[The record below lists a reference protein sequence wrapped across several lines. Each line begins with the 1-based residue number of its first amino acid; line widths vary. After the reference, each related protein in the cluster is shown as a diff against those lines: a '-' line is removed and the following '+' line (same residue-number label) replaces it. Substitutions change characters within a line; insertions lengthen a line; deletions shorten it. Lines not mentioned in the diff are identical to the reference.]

1 MVQANPA
8 IQTKKNQRLEIAEG
22 LTAAADFYGDPGAR
36 PALLLHG
43 GGQTRHSWSGTAE
56 RLAEA
61 GWYAVTVDAR
71 GHGQSDW
78 AQDGNYH
85 TTGFRDDLIEIASRF
100 EIPPVLIG
108 ASMGGIS
115 SLLAIHEWKQRPSSG
130 SEQHSQ
136 QRPELA
142 SALVLVDIATR
153 MESKGAVRIMD
164 FMRGGMEGFESLE
177 AVADSVAAYNPHRPR
192 PKDIS
197 GLEKN
202 LRRGEDGRYHWHWD
216 PAFMSSD
223 PGASD
228 EFVNES
234 TLDAAAA
241 ALEVPTLLVRGKM
254 SDLLSEDGA
263 RAFLDQVPHAEF
275 ADVSG
280 AGHMVAGDRN
290 DLFSEAVL
298 RFLEKEDA

>member
-1 MVQANPA
+1 MSEAKPNC
-8 IQTKKNQRLEIAEG
+8 THRRLPISQN
-22 LTAAADFYGDPGAR
+22 LMAAADFFGDQEGR

-61 GWYAVTVDAR
+61 GWYAVTIDAR

-78 AQDGNYH
+78 APDGNYH
-85 TTGFRDDLIEIASRF
+85 TTGFRDDLIAIAQAF
-100 EIPPVLIG
+100 ETPPVMIG

-115 SLLAIHEWKQRPSSG
+115 ALLAIHEWKARQSSR
-130 SEQHSQ
+130 SED
-136 QRPELA
+136 RPELA
-142 SALVLVDIATR
+142 RALVLVDIATR
-153 MESKGAVRIMD
+153 MEVNGAMRIME
-164 FMRGGMEGFESLE
+164 FMRGGMEGFDSLE

-202 LRRGEDGRYHWHWD
+202 LRRSENGKYHWHWD
-216 PAFMSSD
+216 PAFMASD
-223 PGASD
+223 PDAAD
-228 EFVNES
+228 EFVNEA

-241 ALEVPTLLVRGKM
+241 SLAVPTLLVRGKM
-254 SDLLSEDGA
+254 SDLLSEEGA
-263 RAFLDQVPHAEF
+263 KAFLAQVPHAKF

-298 RFLEKEDA
+298 RFLDAG